1 MAIQISPGVNITEK
15 DVTLLVPAIATT
27 PAGMVG
33 LFNWGPGNEPVTIT
47 SEKELAQMYGK
58 PQKAGSGA
66 DQTTYNRWWWSAA
79 NFLSYG
85 NNLKVVRFI
94 NSGGGSKTASSGT
107 VAIDGEDLCGLTSF
121 RNYTSPVGYTDGAW
135 AAKYPGTIGNSIKVV
150 VLDYYANEQAY
161 GENTEG
167 LTDQYVDYVKYFDG
181 LPGTSPWAESLTGAQ
196 IKDEIHVIIID
207 QDGLISGTPNT
218 ILERYAYLS
227 KAANAVNQN
236 GTTNYYKDVI
246 NAQSQYVWAINH
258 LDLAGVD
265 INASNTVTPSVA
277 TAIAGDAWG
286 TTITST
292 STGFAVLKTTNGE
305 NLIVNRLFG
314 GSLGTKP
321 SDMDIAEGFATF
333 MGDPEIIDAS
343 MFICGPLNKAA
354 SYRVMEIA
362 EARKDVV
369 AFASPYPANGFN
381 QTSTNYLDDILN
393 FRMNGDST
401 SYGVSDTGYKLQ
413 YDNYNDE
420 YVYIPM
426 NADIA
431 GLCARTDINNDPWY
445 SPAGL
450 NRGGINRVVK
460 LPFNPNQAQRDDLYK
475 VGINPVVSFPNTG
488 PVLFG
493 DKTLLSRPSAFDRIN
508 VRRLFIILEKSIA
521 TAAKFQLFE
530 FNDEFTRAQFVN
542 LVTPFLRNVQGR
554 RGITDFRV
562 VCDETNNTPQV
573 IDSNNFVADIYIKP
587 NKSINFIQ
595 LNFIATPSGLSF
607 EEVVGA

>member
-58 PQKAGSGA
+58 PQKAGNGA

-107 VAIDGEDLCGLTSF
+107 AAIDGEDLCGLTSF
-121 RNYTSPVGYTDGAW
+121 RNYTSPVGYEDGAW

-167 LTDQYVDYVKYFDG
+167 LTDQYVDYVKFFDG

-196 IKDEIHVIIID
+196 IKDEIHVVIID
-207 QDGLISGTPNT
+207 QDGLISGTPGT
-218 ILERYAYLS
+218 ILERFAYLS

-292 STGFAVLKTTNGE
+292 STGFKVLRTTNGE

-321 SDMDIAEGFATF
+321 TDMDIAEGFATF

-381 QTSTNYLDDILN
+381 QTSTNYLDDILD

-431 GLCARTDINNDPWY
+431 GLCARTDTNNDPWY